1 MPFDYASGQ
10 QMLDSDVALCHFLL
24 LVCAAVV
31 SGVTLEVL
39 GQLSFTPN
47 AQRLANGAEMQLYIG
62 DGQNNQRAI
71 TLPCA
76 TCLANEA

>member
-1 MPFDYASGQ
+1 MPFDYDAGQ
-10 QMLDSDVALCHFLL
+10 QMLDSDVALYHFLL

-47 AQRLANGAEMQLYIG
+47 ASSREWG
-62 DGQNNQRAI
+62 
-71 TLPCA
+71 
-76 TCLANEA
+76 